1 MLSLYIR
8 LIGSGSVNRLLH
20 QRQGIKQQLYENIDD
35 KTCPFALKH
44 KPFCPE
50 RITGEYGT
58 IKYLLVQRRS
68 VARMSVRA
76 ISSEDPFVAAFRPC
90 ELGRNLLLKFAAA
103 RPADHTFLE
112 PRDFVDLHNS
122 AFSGIPEWD
131 VFAEHI
137 SQCSQC
143 GEV

>member
-20 QRQGIKQQLYENIDD
+20 QRQGIKEQLYENIDD

-58 IKYLLVQRRS
+58 IKYLLVKGDREPVCRLEQS
-68 VARMSVRA
+68 
-76 ISSEDPFVAAFRPC
+76 
-90 ELGRNLLLKFAAA
+90 
-103 RPADHTFLE
+103 PAKTHLWQHSGPVNWE
-112 PRDFVDLHNS
+112 EI
-122 AFSGIPEWD
+122 FS
-131 VFAEHI
+131 
-137 SQCSQC
+137 
-143 GEV
+143 